1 MADGRVRSLDA
12 ARGLAAVSVILS
24 HYVLVLADSNRHRY
38 VRAYHTLQWLSYTPL
53 GLAWAGRTAVVFFFV
68 LSGYVLYMMWER
80 DRLTYVAYLKKRV
93 VRLYLPYAGAVIL
106 GILGAAFLYTGPLP
120 GLGPWINKFWSWSP
134 SVSSVVDH
142 AGFVDAFNS
151 DRYDFTIWTLV
162 QEMRVS
168 LIFPLIALW
177 VRRSAWTVAWLPFAF
192 LAIVTIFVR
201 GAASAAD
208 GTWAA
213 TIMGG
218 GLTAYSDTVYYL
230 APFALGALLA
240 CHRDAVK
247 RRYTA
252 LSPRQRLGVGGLA
265 FALYFYG
272 PRILAAVGEH
282 RMLIHDWPTMLGAVA
297 GLVVIAYEPPVR
309 AILDHRLFQ
318 YLGRISYSLYLFH
331 PLVLLAALHLFY
343 GQIGLGPL
351 LGLTFVATV
360 LTADIAYRCLERPAM
375 RMARALGEGVGARDA
390 RVRAPSTD

>member
-12 ARGLAAVSVILS
+12 TRGLAAVSVVLS
-24 HYVLVLADSNRHRY
+24 HYVLVLADAGRRRY
-38 VRAYHTLQWLSYTPL
+38 AHAYHTLQWWSYTPL
-53 GLAWAGRTAVVFFFV
+53 GLAWAGRAAVIFFFV
-68 LSGYVLYMMWER
+68 LSGYVLYVMWER
-80 DRLTYVAYLKKRV
+80 GGLSYGAYLKKRV

-134 SVSSVVDH
+134 NASSLWEH

-168 LIFPLIALW
+168 LIFPLIILW
-177 VRRSAWTVAWLPFAF
+177 VRRSAWTVAWLPFAA
-192 LAIVTIFVR
+192 LAVATIFVR
-201 GAASAAD
+201 GAASAAG

-213 TIMGG
+213 AVMGG

-247 RRYTA
+247 RRY
-252 LSPRQRLGVGGLA
+252 LSLSSGRRLILGVLA

-272 PRILAAVGEH
+272 SRTLAMLGDH
-282 RMLIHDWPTMLGAVA
+282 RMLVHDWPTMMGAA
-297 GLVVIAYEPPVR
+297 LGLVVIAYEPPVK
-309 AILDHRLFQ
+309 ALLDHRVFQ

-343 GQIGLGPL
+343 GQIALAPL
-351 LGLTFVATV
+351 LAGTFVVTL
-360 LTADIAYRCLERPAM
+360 LTADMAYRWLERPAA
-375 RMARALGEGVGARDA
+375 RMARAWGEGAT
-390 RVRAPSTD
+390 VRRTGVSASSD